1 MYLIILS
8 TKFTAQISRYLDVW
22 SYKKKKREKRTLK
35 EKKGKPNDETKKE
48 VTSLFLVFP

>member
-1 MYLIILS
+1 MYEATI
-8 TKFTAQISRYLDVW
+8 
-22 SYKKKKREKRTLK
+22 KKREKRTLK